1 MNKTGLPLQ
10 LRVFYQT
17 PHSYNMNYRTP
28 GCEHDKHRVH
38 PDKDKGEQIMSNT
51 TKIIFLLLLIIYTIS
66 PVDCMPGPV
75 DDIILWII
83 YGIAQKK
90 LSDKD

>member
-1 MNKTGLPLQ
+1 
-10 LRVFYQT
+10 
-17 PHSYNMNYRTP
+17 
-28 GCEHDKHRVH
+28 
-38 PDKDKGEQIMSNT
+38 MSNT